1 MNQTPPEIITA
12 TLIFIAFQLVIVL
25 VILIAGRYYPALGR
39 FRDRMISKWKP
50 ALAIAGLYIL
60 STGLGGRGILNP
72 YMLAIFCQ
80 ALLGLT
86 IASSIEGFEP
96 LPVTNALIQ
105 HNQIVRQTVLMLVI
119 SILAVVPA
127 LLIGTI
133 DLDIGRQIFGEANYT
148 QQAASTITN
157 LAPNKWMV
165 FFLLLAGAG
174 IAEEMTYRLVCLSII
189 WKLTRRKWLAILISA
204 VLFGVYHLT
213 PLSGM
218 YRTNWQFPISQFIAS
233 TLIGLVWGYLFIK
246 RGFETAV
253 LGHTLSDWLPMM
265 LFMR

>member
-12 TLIFIAFQLVIVL
+12 TLIFIAFWLVIVL
-25 VILIAGRYYPALGR
+25 VILIAGRYYPALGG
-39 FRDRMISKWKP
+39 FRARMMSKWKP
-50 ALAIAGLYIL
+50 ALAIAGLYLL

-72 YMLAIFCQ
+72 YVLAIFCQ
-80 ALLGLT
+80 ALIGLT
-86 IASSIEGFEP
+86 IASSIEGLEP

-105 HNQIVRQTVLMLVI
+105 RNKIVRQMVLMLVI

-133 DLDIGRQIFGEANYT
+133 GLDIGRQIFGEANYT
-148 QQAASTITN
+148 QQAASTITS
-157 LAPNKWMV
+157 LATNKWMV

-174 IAEEMTYRLVCLSII
+174 IAEEMTYRLVCLSLI
-189 WKLTRRKWLAILISA
+189 WKLTNRKWLAILLSA
-204 VLFGVYHLT
+204 LLFGVYHLT

-233 TLIGLVWGYLFIK
+233 TLIGLVWGYLFVK

-253 LGHTLSDWLPMM
+253 LGHTLSDWLPIM
-265 LFMR
+265 LFMK

>member
-1 MNQTPPEIITA
+1 MNKTPPEVITA
-12 TLIFIAFQLVIVL
+12 TLIFIAFWLVLVL
-25 VILIAGRYYPALGR
+25 VIFVAGRYYPRLGG
-39 FRDRMISKWKP
+39 FRARMISKWKP
-50 ALAIAGLYIL
+50 ALAIASLYLL
-60 STGLGGRGILNP
+60 STALGGRGILNP
-72 YMLAIFCQ
+72 YVLAIFCQ
-80 ALLGLT
+80 ALIGLT
-86 IASSIEGFEP
+86 IASSIEGFEA
-96 LPVTNALIQ
+96 LPVAKALIER
-105 HNQIVRQTVLMLVI
+105 NKIIRQMGLMLII

-133 DLDIGRQIFGEANYT
+133 GLDIGRQIFGEADYT
-148 QQAASTITN
+148 QQAASTITT
-157 LAPNKWMV
+157 LAPNKWMI

-174 IAEEMTYRLVCLSII
+174 IAEETTYRLVCLSFI
-189 WKLTRRKWLAILISA
+189 WKVTKRKRLAILISA

-233 TLIGLVWGYLFIK
+233 TLIGLVWGYLFVK